1 MKKTPVKKAIIEI
14 EGIKN
19 LVEIVDFD
27 EIKENSLLIIR
38 SKRQIDSFILSEFF
52 KKTEKAIF
60 IWMARESD
68 SIEIADEA
76 EMNKAGW
83 FREGSEKDNKMIQW
97 ISLDEQKPEDEQKC
111 LITDGEI
118 VTAAIADMEF
128 LEHSL
133 NPGPWWGGCN
143 FSGCE
148 WEWEFDWEKITHW
161 APLPEPANDA
171 VHRRAE
177 AREKGQP

>member
-1 MKKTPVKKAIIEI
+1 MKKTAVKKAVIEI

-83 FREGSEKDNKMIQW
+83 FRE
-97 ISLDEQKPEDEQKC
+97 
-111 LITDGEI
+111 
-118 VTAAIADMEF
+118 
-128 LEHSL
+128 
-133 NPGPWWGGCN
+133 
-143 FSGCE
+143 
-148 WEWEFDWEKITHW
+148 
-161 APLPEPANDA
+161 
-171 VHRRAE
+171 
-177 AREKGQP
+177 